1 MTDHRPSVL
10 LPPKP
15 AYALFSGGKDS
26 FACASVLHEAGLL
39 AGCVLIDTG
48 IAIPEWKAATSAMC
62 EERGWAYEIIP
73 TTHRYEW
80 IVWKYGF
87 PGRPG
92 HKWAMDFLKGR
103 AVSQWRSIHCKTTGT
118 GKRKLFDGSI
128 LASGC
133 RMDESERRLGNT
145 KPISEWEKVTVY
157 SPIFEWTTAETWAYV
172 KERGYVR
179 PRAYET
185 LGISGDCLC
194 GAFAKEYE
202 REAIRVHHPSIHAD
216 ILRMEHEYQSK
227 WGAGSKACGRIKK
240 QGTEAVGCAD
250 CGDADM
256 LPLQFASVDNG
267 TKEQRDND
275 STVEDRAVPSS
286 VEAQT

>member
-1 MTDHRPSVL
+1 MSNIL
-10 LPPKP
+10 FPPKP

-103 AVSQWRSIHCKTTGT
+103 AVSQWRSTHCKTTGT

-145 KPISEWEKVTVY
+145 RPISEWEKVTVY

-227 WGAGSKACGRIKK
+227 WGAGSKACGRIRK
-240 QGTEAVGCAD
+240 QGAEAVGCAE
-250 CGDADM
+250 CGDAD
-256 LPLQFASVDNG
+256 LFPNELLALGNG
-267 TKEQRDND
+267 KKE
-275 STVEDRAVPSS
+275 
-286 VEAQT
+286 